1 MNVPR
6 GEAVEAVKTR
16 DEVVA
21 ALEGRGIRRD
31 LAVQYADAF
40 CEYQQAT
47 ANIREHGA
55 IVQHPRTGN
64 PIPNPYIP
72 VRDRAL
78 TRLQKM
84 RLAEAAFLW

>member
-1 MNVPR
+1 MAEVR
-6 GEAVEAVKTR
+6 TR

-21 ALEGRGIRRD
+21 LLLGKRVRRD

-40 CEYQQAT
+40 CEYQEAA
-47 ANIREHGA
+47 ANIAQHGA

-64 PIPNPYIP
+64 PISNPYLE

-78 TRLQKM
+78 RRLQSMKNV
-84 RLAEAAFLW
+84 RAEFLW